1 MRKTILMLGL
11 VGIFVSSTAF
21 SAVKITQMPAAGSL
35 TGTEQIPVV
44 QGGTNKNT
52 TVSSIVTYLKTVDG
66 AGSTLDADLLDGQHG
81 AYYQPAATA
90 ITTSN
95 IGAQSVTYATSAGT
109 AANATNATNA
119 TYATTSGTAT
129 ITVNAT
135 NAANATGTGSA
146 VKGGFENGL
155 RIIRGS
161 VASNGAIQ
169 SGGGFTVSKGV
180 TGQFTITPTPAFS
193 GIYTLVVTSSN
204 TGGTASFSTG
214 TPTNGP
220 ITVWALSD
228 GVAPATAIDSPFNF
242 IAIGPN

>member
-1 MRKTILMLGL
+1 MRKVILMLGL
-11 VGIFVSSTAF
+11 VGLFVSSTAF
-21 SAVKITQMPAAGSL
+21 GAVKITQMPAAGSL

-52 TVSSIVTYLKTVDG
+52 TVGSVVTYLKTVDG

-146 VKGGFENGL
+146 VRAGSENGL
-155 RIIRGS
+155 RIVRGS
-161 VASNGAIQ
+161 IAYNGAI
-169 SGGGFTVSKGV
+169 SRGAGFTVVKGT
-180 TGQFTITPTPAFS
+180 TGRYTITFTPAFTAIPTIVAS
-193 GIYTLVVTSSN
+193 GINS
-204 TGGTASFSTG
+204 GGALSISMEVSTMTAS
-214 TPTNGP
+214 
-220 ITVWALSD
+220 TVEMIVMTSPD
-228 GVAPATAIDSPFNF
+228 GVSADGPFSF